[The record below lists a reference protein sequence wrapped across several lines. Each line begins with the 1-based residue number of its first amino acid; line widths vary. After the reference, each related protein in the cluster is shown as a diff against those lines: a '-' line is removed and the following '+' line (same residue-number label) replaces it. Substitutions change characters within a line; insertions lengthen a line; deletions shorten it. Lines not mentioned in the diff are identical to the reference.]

1 MEYVALVVVA
11 ALLQFFYFALQVGR
25 ARGKY
30 EVHAPAVSGHPTF
43 ERHYR
48 VQMNTQEQLV
58 MFVPAIVVFAYW
70 VRPDVAAGLGVVYL
84 VGRAIYAKSYID
96 DPKKRGLGF
105 MLTVLPSLIM
115 LIGGA
120 VGAVMSLL

>member
-11 ALLQFFYFALQVGR
+11 ALLQFFYFALSVGK
-25 ARGKY
+25 ARGTY
-30 EVHAPAVSGHPTF
+30 EVEAPAVSGHPTF
-43 ERHYR
+43 DRHYR
-48 VQMNTQEQLV
+48 VQMNTQEQLM
-58 MFVPAIVVFAYW
+58 MFLPAIVLFAYW

-84 VGRAIYAKSYID
+84 IGRALYAKSYID

-105 MLTVLPSLIM
+105 GLTILPSLVM

>member
-11 ALLQFFYFALQVGR
+11 ALLQFFYFALNVGK
-25 ARGKY
+25 ARGTY
-30 EVHAPAVSGHPTF
+30 EVEAPAVSGHPTF
-43 ERHYR
+43 DRHYR
-48 VQMNTQEQLV
+48 VQMNTQEQLM
-58 MFVPAIVVFAYW
+58 MFLPAIVLFAYW

-84 VGRAIYAKSYID
+84 IGRALYAKSYID

-105 MLTVLPSLIM
+105 GLTILPSLVM

>member
-1 MEYVALVVVA
+1 MEYVGLVIVA
-11 ALLQFFYFALQVGR
+11 ALLQFFYFALQVGK

-43 ERHYR
+43 ERYYR

-58 MFVPAIVVFAYW
+58 MFIPAIVLFAYW
-70 VRPDVAAGLGVVYL
+70 VRPDAAAGLGVVYL
-84 VGRAIYAKSYID
+84 IGRAIYAKSYID